1 MREKALR
8 YLNRDYLL
16 NVDLIE
22 GINRGLC
29 DILYADGD
37 GVLLR
42 MKDGGV
48 YMISSDTA
56 EKTLELLEKFK
67 PQVLVL
73 HQMEQK
79 SAVIEKSGYNCG
91 NECVNAVYLKCE
103 MLPESGFNIRPL
115 TMEYA
120 QLASSTYHMGDLE
133 YITELIEK
141 QILTGAFEGE
151 NLMGFMGV
159 HDEGA
164 MGILEV
170 LPKYRR
176 RGIARALESYMIN
189 RALERGEVPY
199 GQIFADNTASLELQ
213 KMLGMEI
220 SEKHICWM
228 WR

>member
-16 NVDLIE
+16 NIDLIE

-48 YMISSDTA
+48 HMVSSDTA

-91 NECVNAVYLKCE
+91 NECVNAVYLKRE
-103 MLPESGFNIRPL
+103 MLPESGFDIRPL
-115 TMEYA
+115 TMGYA
-120 QLASSTYHMGDLE
+120 TLASSTYHMGDLE

-170 LPKYRR
+170 LPEYRR

-189 RALERGEVPY
+189 RSLERGEVPY

>member
-1 MREKALR
+1 
-8 YLNRDYLL
+8 
-16 NVDLIE
+16 
-22 GINRGLC
+22 
-29 DILYADGD
+29 
-37 GVLLR
+37 
-42 MKDGGV
+42 
-48 YMISSDTA
+48 
-56 EKTLELLEKFK
+56 
-67 PQVLVL
+67 
-73 HQMEQK
+73 MEQK

-91 NECVNAVYLKCE
+91 NECVNAIYLKRE
-103 MLPESGFNIRPL
+103 ALPESSFDIRPL

-151 NLMGFMGV
+151 TLMGFMGV

-170 LPKYRR
+170 LPEYRR

-189 RALERGEVPY
+189 RSLERGEVPY

-220 SEKHICWM
+220 SEKRICWM